1 MRDLP
6 LVARFMI
13 NLVLFVLYWVIGC
26 LVVGMIIY
34 FISGAPD
41 TAMADKIA
49 IFTAVLLLLISLI
62 LRRYF
67 YVLGYEEGTEVVIE
81 ESYTAKKKQPSKKA
95 KKTISVV
102 DDASDDEEIRIY
114 VDKEIK

>member
-6 LVARFMI
+6 IVARAII
-13 NLVLFVLYWVIGC
+13 NIILFVIYWVIWC
-26 LVVGMIIY
+26 LVVWMIVY
-34 FISGAPD
+34 FVSGTPT

-49 IFTAVLLLLISLI
+49 MFAAVFILLVSLI
-62 LRRYF
+62 LRKYF
-67 YVLGYEEGTEVVIE
+67 YVLGYEEGTEVIIE

-95 KKTISVV
+95 AKTISIEEH
-102 DDASDDEEIRIY
+102 DDDEIKIY